1 MAPSDWFLIL
11 QLLFAGQPVMLVS
24 EYGSGNVLGF
34 DPVSGAGV
42 PLPAAFQPVAGVS
55 GGADGMVI
63 DDAGHLHVNRED
75 GRIFRSDA
83 KGQSFSLFASLPGAG
98 DGFFLLD
105 LASNDSHLFATRFAT
120 TELYRVALADA
131 SVTLIPGPAAASRFD
146 GVRLGPDGRIYVVD
160 ASDGRI
166 FAWNPADPGW
176 SAFLADGGPIE
187 AASQL
192 EFGPDGRVFVSQTV
206 NNHPR
211 IVAYQLFAPEDW
223 AGGLD
228 PASMQLIGNYAA
240 ASAATGIR
248 IGPDGRL
255 YANAFNAG
263 EVWRSD
269 PGITAMEPAAFVTG
283 LDLPGSI
290 LFLGGGGDSLFTD
303 RFEAGAGTGQ
313 R

>member
-1 MAPSDWFLIL
+1 MNGLFLIL
-11 QLLFAGQPVMLVS
+11 QLLFTSQPVMLVS
-24 EYGSGNVLGF
+24 EYGSGYVLGF
-34 DPVSGAGV
+34 DPASGESVAV
-42 PLPAAFQPVAGVS
+42 PAAFQPVAGVP
-55 GGADGMVI
+55 GGADGMFI
-63 DDAGHLHVNRED
+63 DETGRLYVNRED
-75 GRIFRSDA
+75 GTVFRSDTT
-83 KGQSFSLFASLPGAG
+83 GGIFSLFASLPGAG

-105 LASNDSHLFATRFAT
+105 LAGNDSHLFATRFAT
-120 TELYRVALADA
+120 TELYRIGLADA
-131 SVTLIPGPAAASRFD
+131 SVTLIPGPATANRFD
-146 GVRLGPDGRIYVVD
+146 GVRLGPDERIYVVD

-176 SAFLADGGPIE
+176 SVFLADGGPIE
-187 AASQL
+187 AASQI
-192 EFGPDGRVFVSQTV
+192 EFGADGRVFVSQTV
-206 NNHPR
+206 NNQPR
-211 IVAYQLFAPEDW
+211 IVAYQLFATEDW

-263 EVWRSD
+263 EVWRSN

-290 LFLGGGGDSLFTD
+290 LFLGGGGDSLFSD
-303 RFEAGAGTGQ
+303 RFQASAGAAPN
-313 R
+313 